1 MDISKVHQKC
11 INFMKKK
18 KISLVSEEPLN
29 KGSDMKL
36 IFENGV
42 VIIIYH
48 TGKYVIQGKVE
59 PSESKTLKIAL
70 DEYMKELDDSKI
82 FIVYGH
88 DKSSRDN
95 LELMLRKW
103 GLKPVILEEVV
114 TVGSQTIIEKL
125 EEQIHGC
132 SYGIVIATPDDI
144 GGSASKPDELYYRVR
159 QNVVLELGML
169 MTSISMGRNRIM
181 ILMKNDNLDRKF
193 EKPSDIDGLIY
204 IAFEKSVTEREHQI
218 YKQLKA
224 AGFEIFEES

>member
-1 MDISKVHQKC
+1 MNVSKIHQKC
-11 INFMKKK
+11 ISFMKKR
-18 KISLVSEEPLN
+18 KISLISEELLN
-29 KGSDMKL
+29 KGSDIKL
-36 IFENGV
+36 IFDNGV

-48 TGKYVIQGKVE
+48 TGNYVIQGKVE
-59 PSESKTLKIAL
+59 PGESKTIKTAL
-70 DEYMKELDDSKI
+70 DEYIKEVDDNKI

-95 LELMLRKW
+95 LNLMLRKW
-103 GLKPVILEEVV
+103 GLRPVILEEVV
-114 TVGSQTIIEKL
+114 TMGSQTIIEKL

-144 GGSASKPDELYYRVR
+144 GGSASKPDELCYRVR

-169 MTSISMGRNRIM
+169 MTSINMGRNRIM
-181 ILMKNDNLDRKF
+181 ILMKNDNLDRSF

-204 IAFEKSVTEREHQI
+204 ISFEKNVIEKEHQI